1 VNPNFN
7 KIRIS
12 VSKDKLTSEAVIVE
26 HGYGN
31 RFQGFQNLMRLR
43 IRDILLVSSLYD
55 LYLFEEDGRLYE
67 LIRHE
72 YLGLQLSHSPELTRV
87 STAKDAILLAEK
99 EKRFDLIITTLHI
112 EDMHAVKFAKL
123 IKKKKLDIPVV
134 LLAFDNR
141 EIKNLLQHENAKI
154 FDNIF
159 IWQGDYRI
167 IIAIIKSM
175 EDKLNLEHDTKM
187 IGVNNII
194 VIEDNVRYYSSFMPI
209 IYTEVLNQ
217 SRRLISEGINI
228 THRFLRMRSR
238 PKILLCSSYEEAS
251 KYFKK
256 YGEFTLGIISDVA
269 FPKRNKLDQKAGIK
283 FANYVKKIQ
292 NDIPILLLSDNVDNK
307 EYASK
312 AGCSFILKN
321 SELLLDDLRQF
332 MIEYFSFGDFVFRN
346 NRGIEVGR
354 AKNLKSLEKQLSIV
368 PAESIEYHSERNHFS
383 NWLKSRS
390 EFQLAHQLRPRK
402 VSDFNSLE
410 HLRTDLLNSIRKY
423 IRTRQRGIITEFVKE
438 SFDPQSSFARIG
450 GGSLGGK
457 ARGLGFIN
465 SLINDYNISDQFE
478 DILIHIPS
486 AIVLATE
493 IFDEFIEQNNLK
505 EFALHCKD
513 DLKITEKFL
522 AAKIFPEKALG
533 DLAAFLNIV
542 QTPLAIRSSSLLED
556 SQYHPFAGV
565 YQTYMIPNNHNN
577 PLIRL
582 NQLLI
587 AIKKVYAST
596 FFQGAKDYIKLTAYR
611 SEEEKMAVIVQKM
624 IGCQHDNRFYP
635 TFSGVAK
642 SYNFYPIHPQTSGD
656 GIVNVALGL
665 GKTVVDGGRSVRFC
679 PRYPT
684 DLIQFYSAADSF
696 EFSQKEFYALQ
707 LDTIEDPAESIK
719 DSQIKLSGLDIAE
732 KDGTLNYVGSTY
744 SHENDIIYDG
754 IARSGSRLITF
765 SQILK
770 YKIFPLPEIL
780 DLLLDMAAWG
790 MGSPVEIE
798 FAVNMNNLPQQPK
811 EFGLLQMR
819 PLVLNQEMEEL
830 EIFEEDKSRILCE
843 SSQVMGHGLV
853 DSIYDIVYVD
863 NNLFNRAD
871 SRTVALEVSQ
881 FNSELLNLGRQYL
894 LIGVGRWGTLDP
906 WLGIPVEWEQIAG
919 AKVIVEASF
928 KDMEVT
934 PSQGSHF
941 FQNLTSFMIGYFSVG
956 SNFSKSFIDW
966 EWLNSCE
973 TFSKKKY
980 TKHVKLQSP
989 LLIKMNGKKNQG
1001 IILKPE

>member
-1 VNPNFN
+1 M
-7 KIRIS
+7 S
-12 VSKDKLTSEAVIVE
+12 DGKLTSDTVLVE

-99 EKRFDLIITTLHI
+99 EKRFDLIITTLHV

-141 EIKNLLQHENAKI
+141 EIKNLLQQENVKI

-238 PKILLCSSYEEAS
+238 PKILLCSTYEEAS

-256 YGEFTLGIISDVA
+256 YGEYTLGIISDVA
-269 FPKRNKLDQKAGIK
+269 FPKRNKIDPKAGVK
-283 FANYVKKIQ
+283 FARHVKRIQ
-292 NDIPILLLSDNVDNK
+292 NDIPILLLSDNDDNR
-307 EYASK
+307 ELANK
-312 AGCSFILKN
+312 ANCSFILKN
-321 SELLLDDLRQF
+321 SALLLDDLRQF

-346 NRGIEVGR
+346 KKGIEVGR
-354 AKNLKSLEKQLSIV
+354 AKNLKSMEKQLSIA
-368 PAESIEYHSERNHFS
+368 PTESIEYHSERNHFS

-390 EFQLAHQLRPRK
+390 EFQLAHSLRPRK
-402 VSDFNSLE
+402 VSDYNSIE
-410 HLRTDLLNSIRKY
+410 ALRSDLLKSIKRY
-423 IRTRQRGIITEFVKE
+423 ILTRQRGIITEFVKE
-438 SFDPQSSFARIG
+438 AFDPQSSFARIG

-465 SLINDYNISDQFE
+465 SLINDYNISDQFD

-486 AIVLATE
+486 AVVLATD
-493 IFDEFIEQNNLK
+493 IFDEFIEENNLK

-513 DLKITEKFL
+513 DKKITDKFL

-533 DLAAFLNIV
+533 DLAAFLNVV

-577 PLIRL
+577 SLIRL

-611 SEEEKMAVIVQKM
+611 SEEEKMAVIIQKM
-624 IGCQHDNRFYP
+624 IGEEHKNRYYP

-642 SYNFYPIHPQTSGD
+642 SYNFYPIKPQTSED

-665 GKTVVDGGRSVRFC
+665 GKTVVDGGKSVRFC
-679 PRYPT
+679 PKYPT
-684 DLIQFYSAADSF
+684 DLIQFYSASDSF

-707 LDTIEDPAESIK
+707 LDSKEEIGDSIQ
-719 DSQIKLSGLDIAE
+719 DTQTKLFGLDIAE

-754 IARSGSRLITF
+754 IARYGSRLITF

-770 YKIFPLPEIL
+770 YKIFPLSEIL
-780 DLLLDMAAWG
+780 DLILDMAAWG

-798 FAVNMNNLPQQPK
+798 FAVNLDSPPNEPK

-830 EIFEEDKSRILCE
+830 EIVEEDQSKILCE
-843 SSQVMGHGLV
+843 STQVMGHGFV
-853 DSIYDIVYVD
+853 ENIQDIIYVD
-863 NNLFNRAD
+863 YHKFNRSD
-871 SRTVALEVSQ
+871 SRKVSLEVSQ
-881 FNSELLNLGRQYL
+881 YNSELINQDCPYL
-894 LIGVGRWGTLDP
+894 LVGVGRWGTLDP
-906 WLGIPVEWEQIAG
+906 WLGIPVEWDQIAG
-919 AKVIVEASF
+919 AKIIVESSF

-956 SNFSKSFIDW
+956 NNFKNSFIDW
-966 EWLNSCE
+966 DWLLSCKTYSE
-973 TFSKKKY
+973 KEY
-980 TKHVKLQSP
+980 TKHVKLDAP
-989 LLIKMNGKKNQG
+989 LVVKMNGKTNQG
-1001 IILKPE
+1001 IILKPEKNKNG

>member
-1 VNPNFN
+1 MSKSEVTPE
-7 KIRIS
+7 S
-12 VSKDKLTSEAVIVE
+12 VFVE

-87 STAKDAILLAEK
+87 STAKDAIMLAET
-99 EKRFDLIITTLHI
+99 EKRFDLIITTLHV
-112 EDMHAVKFAKL
+112 EDMHAVNFAKL
-123 IKKKKLDIPVV
+123 IKKKKIDIPIV

-141 EIKNLLQHENAKI
+141 ELKNLLLQDNAKI

-167 IIAIIKSM
+167 IIAIVKSL
-175 EDKLNLEHDTKM
+175 EDKLNLVHDTKM

-194 VIEDNVRYYSSFMPI
+194 VIEDNVRYYSSFMPL

-238 PKILLCSSYEEAS
+238 PKILLCSTYEEAMKYFS
-251 KYFKK
+251 KYGK
-256 YGEFTLGIISDVA
+256 YTLGIISDVS
-269 FPKRNKLDQKAGIK
+269 FPRKNKLDIKAGIK
-283 FANYVKKIQ
+283 FSKHVKKIQ
-292 NDIPILLLSDNVDNK
+292 NDIPILLLSDEEDNRLL
-307 EYASK
+307 AHK
-312 AGCSFILKN
+312 ADCSFILKN
-321 SELLLDDLRQF
+321 SQLLLDDLRQF

-346 NRGIEVGR
+346 KKGIEVGR

-368 PAESIEYHSERNHFS
+368 PSESIELHSERNHFS

-390 EFQLAHQLRPRK
+390 EFQLAHNLRPRK
-402 VSDFNSLE
+402 VSDYPSLE
-410 HLRTDLLNSIRKY
+410 SLRNDLLTTIRRY
-423 IRTRQRGIITEFVKE
+423 INTRQRGIITEFVKE
-438 SFDPQSSFARIG
+438 SFDPLSSFARIG

-465 SLINDYNISDQFE
+465 SLINDYNISEQYD

-486 AIVLATE
+486 AVVLATD
-493 IFDEFIEQNNLK
+493 IFDEFIEENNLK
-505 EFALHCKD
+505 EFALNCKD
-513 DLKITEKFL
+513 DKKITDKFL
-522 AAKIFPEKALG
+522 AANIFPEKVLG
-533 DLAAFLNIV
+533 ELSAFLNIV

-565 YQTYMIPNNHNN
+565 YETYMIPNNNSN
-577 PLIRL
+577 PLVRL

-596 FFQGAKDYIKLTAYR
+596 FYQGAKDYIKLTAYR
-611 SEEEKMAVIVQKM
+611 SEEEKMAVIIQKM
-624 IGCQHDNRFYP
+624 IGEEYSNRFYP

-642 SYNFYPIHPQTSGD
+642 SYNFYPIKPQKSDD
-656 GIVNVALGL
+656 GIINVALGL

-679 PRYPT
+679 PKYPT
-684 DLIQFYSAADSF
+684 DLIQFYSAKDSF
-696 EFSQKEFYALQ
+696 EFSQKDFYALQ
-707 LDTIEDPAESIK
+707 LDSKEDPFETTRDTQTK
-719 DSQIKLSGLDIAE
+719 KYNLNIAE
-732 KDGTLNYVGSTY
+732 EDGTLNYVGSTY
-744 SHENDIIYDG
+744 SHENDMIYDG

-765 SQILK
+765 TQILK
-770 YKIFPLPEIL
+770 YKLFPLSEIL

-798 FAVNMNNLPQQPK
+798 FAVNLNSANNKTK

-819 PLVLNQEMEEL
+819 PLVLNQEMDEL
-830 EIFEEDKSRILCE
+830 DVNEDDNSKVLCK
-843 SSQVMGHGLV
+843 SSQVMGHGLIENI
-853 DSIYDIVYVD
+853 SDIIYVD
-863 NNLFNRAD
+863 NEKFNRSD
-871 SRTVALEVSQ
+871 SRSVALEVSQ
-881 FNSELLNLGRQYL
+881 YNSELLKKEKPYL

-906 WLGIPVEWEQIAG
+906 WLGVPVEWEQIAG
-919 AKVIVEASF
+919 ARVIVESSF
-928 KDMEVT
+928 VDMEVT

-941 FQNLTSFMIGYFSVG
+941 FQNLTSFMVGYFSVG
-956 SNFSKSFIDW
+956 SNFKNSLIDW
-966 EWLNSCE
+966 NWLKACPTISE
-973 TFSKKKY
+973 KVY
-980 TKHVKLQSP
+980 TKHIELSSP
-989 LLIKMNGKKNQG
+989 IIIKMNGTSNEG
-1001 IILKPE
+1001 IILKPEKVKNG

>member
-1 VNPNFN
+1 MVANSD
-7 KIRIS
+7 IS
-12 VSKDKLTSEAVIVE
+12 PESVFVE

-87 STAKDAILLAEK
+87 STAKDAIMLAEN
-99 EKRFDLIITTLHI
+99 ERRFDLIITTLHV

-123 IKKKKLDIPVV
+123 IKKKKIKIPIV

-141 EIKNLLQHENAKI
+141 ELKNLLLQENAKI

-167 IIAIIKSM
+167 IIAIVKSL
-175 EDKLNLEHDTKM
+175 EDKLNLVHDTKI

-194 VIEDNVRYYSSFMPI
+194 VIEDNVRYYSSFMPL

-238 PKILLCSSYEEAS
+238 PKILLCSNYEEAMR
-251 KYFKK
+251 YFNK
-256 YGEFTLGIISDVA
+256 YGNYTLGIISDVS
-269 FPKRNKLDQKAGIK
+269 FPHKNKMDAKAGIK
-283 FANYVKKIQ
+283 FSKHVKKIQ
-292 NDIPILLLSDNVDNK
+292 NDIPILLLSDNEDNRQL
-307 EYASK
+307 AHK
-312 AGCSFILKN
+312 ADCSFILKN
-321 SELLLDDLRQF
+321 SEMLLDDLRQF

-346 NRGIEVGR
+346 KKGLEVGR
-354 AKNLKSLEKQLSIV
+354 AKNLKSLEKQLSTV
-368 PAESIEYHSERNHFS
+368 PEESIELHSARNHFS

-390 EFQLAHQLRPRK
+390 EFQLAHNLRPRK
-402 VSDFNSLE
+402 VSDYATIE
-410 HLRTDLLNSIRKY
+410 DLRKDLLTSIRKY
-423 IRTRQRGIITEFVKE
+423 INTRQRGIITEFVKE
-438 SFDPQSSFARIG
+438 SFDPLSSFARIG

-465 SLINDYNISDQFE
+465 SLTNDYNISDQFE
-478 DILIHIPS
+478 DIIINIPS
-486 AIVLATE
+486 AVVLATD
-493 IFDEFIEQNNLK
+493 IFDEFIEKNNLK

-513 DLKITEKFL
+513 DKKITEKFL
-522 AAKIFPEKALG
+522 AANYFPEKALG

-565 YQTYMIPNNHNN
+565 YETYMIPNNNN
-577 PLIRL
+577 NQLIRL
-582 NQLLI
+582 NNLLI

-596 FFQGAKDYIKLTAYR
+596 FYQGAKEYIKLTAYR
-611 SEEEKMAVIVQKM
+611 SEEEKMAVIIQKM
-624 IGCQHDNRFYP
+624 IGDEYDNRYYP

-642 SYNFYPIHPQTSGD
+642 SYNFYPIYPQKSED
-656 GIVNVALGL
+656 GIVTVALGL

-679 PRYPT
+679 PKYPT
-684 DLIQFYSAADSF
+684 DLIQFYSAKDSF
-696 EFSQKEFYALQ
+696 EFSQREFYALQ
-707 LDTIEDPAESIK
+707 LDSKEDPIETTHDTQTKKYELDVAE
-719 DSQIKLSGLDIAE
+719 Q
-732 KDGTLNYVGSTY
+732 DGTLNYVGSTY

-754 IARSGSRLITF
+754 IARNGSRLITF
-765 SQILK
+765 TQILK
-770 YKIFPLPEIL
+770 YKIFPLAEIL
-780 DLLLDMAAWG
+780 DLILDMAAWG

-798 FAVNMNNLPQQPK
+798 FAVNLSSGPNKPK

-819 PLVLNQEMEEL
+819 PLVLNQEMDEL
-830 EIFEEDKSRILCE
+830 EINEEDKSRVLCE
-843 SSQVMGHGLV
+843 STQVMGHGAIEN
-853 DSIYDIVYVD
+853 IYDIIFVD
-863 NNLFNRAD
+863 NKEFNRSD

-881 FNSELLNLGRQYL
+881 YNSELINKGRPYIL
-894 LIGVGRWGTLDP
+894 FGVGRWGTLDP

-919 AKVIVEASF
+919 ARIIVEASF
-928 KDMEVT
+928 VDMEVT

-941 FQNLTSFMIGYFSVG
+941 FQNLTSFMVGYFSVG
-956 SNFSKSFIDW
+956 NNFKNSFIDW
-966 EWLNSCE
+966 DWLLSQKTVSE
-973 TFSKKKY
+973 KKY
-980 TKHVKLQSP
+980 TKHIELSSS
-989 LLIKMNGKKNQG
+989 LIIKMNGKTNEG
-1001 IILKPE
+1001 IILKPEMVKNG

>member
-1 VNPNFN
+1 MA
-7 KIRIS
+7 KE
-12 VSKDKLTSEAVIVE
+12 KLTSEAVFVE

-87 STAKDAILLAEK
+87 STAKDAIMLAEQ
-99 EKRFDLIITTLHI
+99 ERRFDLIITTLHV
-112 EDMHAVKFAKL
+112 EDMHAVNFAKL
-123 IKKKKLDIPVV
+123 IKKKKINIPVV

-141 EIKNLLQHENAKI
+141 EIKSLLLDESSKV

-167 IIAIIKSM
+167 IIAIIKSL

-238 PKILLCSSYEEAS
+238 PKILLCSTYEEANI
-251 KYFKK
+251 YFKK
-256 YGEFTLGIISDVA
+256 YGEYTLGIISDVA
-269 FPKRNKLDQKAGIK
+269 FPKRNKLDPIAGVK
-283 FANYVKKIQ
+283 FAKHVKKSQ
-292 NDIPILLLSDNVDNK
+292 SDIPILLLSDNNDNK
-307 EYASK
+307 QLANK
-312 AGCSFILKN
+312 TGCSFILKN

-346 NRGIEVGR
+346 QKGLEVGR
-354 AKNLKSLEKQLSIV
+354 AKNLKSLAKQLSVV
-368 PAESIEYHSERNHFS
+368 PIESIEYHSERNHFS

-390 EFQLAHQLRPRK
+390 EFQLAHYLRPRK
-402 VSDFNSLE
+402 VSDYSTIE
-410 HLRTDLLNSIRKY
+410 DLRADLLTSIRRY
-423 IRTRQRGIITEFVKE
+423 ILTRQRGIITEFVKE
-438 SFDPQSSFARIG
+438 SFDPQTSFARIG

-465 SLINDYNISDQFE
+465 SLINDYNISDQF
-478 DILIHIPS
+478 DNILIHIPS

-493 IFDEFIEQNNLK
+493 IFDEFIEKNNLK

-513 DLKITEKFL
+513 DNKITEKFL
-522 AAKIFPEKALG
+522 AAKVFPEKALG

-565 YQTYMIPNNHNN
+565 YQTYMIPNNHSN

-596 FFQGAKDYIKLTAYR
+596 YYQGAKDYIKLTAYR
-611 SEEEKMAVIVQKM
+611 SEEEKMAVIIQKM
-624 IGCQHDNRFYP
+624 IGDEHENRFYP

-642 SYNFYPIHPQTSGD
+642 SYNFYPIHPQRSEE

-679 PRYPT
+679 PKYPT
-684 DLIQFYSAADSF
+684 DLIQFYSAQDTF
-696 EFSQKEFYALQ
+696 EFSQKDFYALK
-707 LDTIEDPAESIK
+707 LDSKEDPEDK
-719 DSQIKLSGLDIAE
+719 THDTQIRLYNLATAE

-744 SHENDIIYDG
+744 SYENDTIYEG
-754 IARSGSRLITF
+754 IARSGTRLITF

-770 YKIFPLPEIL
+770 YKNFPLSEIL
-780 DLLLDMAAWG
+780 DLLLDMAGWG
-790 MGSPVEIE
+790 MGSPVELE
-798 FAVNMNNLPQQPK
+798 FAVNLTTQPNKPK

-819 PLVLNQEMEEL
+819 PLVLNQELEEL
-830 EIFEEDKSRILCE
+830 EISEKDETKILCR

-853 DSIYDIVYVD
+853 ENICDIVYVD
-863 NNLFNRAD
+863 YHKFNRSD
-871 SRTVALEVSQ
+871 SRNVAAEISQ
-881 FNSELLNLGRQYL
+881 YNSELVSQNKPYL

-919 AKVIVEASF
+919 AKVIIESSF

-956 SNFSKSFIDW
+956 GNFKDSFIDW
-966 EWLNSCE
+966 DWL
-973 TFSKKKY
+973 FSSKIKSEKKY
-980 TKHVKLQSP
+980 TKHISLESS
-989 LLIKMNGKKNQG
+989 LTIKMNGKTNEG
-1001 IILKPE
+1001 IILKPEKN